1 MAISKTLLGTSRE
14 IPQSGNKG
22 WGSTMT
28 TVAVDLIDI
37 ANVNTDKNAAG
48 SKVNILTVDTQTPA
62 ASATLVVNGS
72 LVRISGSAGAVTLNT
87 TTPIANGEFNGQLL
101 ELSGINDTNTVT
113 IESGGTNVKMNGD
126 VTLTDGDHIKY
137 WWDNTSTVW
146 QERGRNN

>member
-28 TVAVDLIDI
+28 TVATDLIDI

-48 SKVNILTVDTQTPA
+48 SLVNILTVDTQTPA
-62 ASATLVVNGS
+62 SAATLVVNGS
-72 LVRISGSAGAVTLNT
+72 LVRISGSAGAVTLNA
-87 TTPIANGEFNGQLL
+87 TTPITNGEFDGQIL

-113 IESGGTNVKMNGD
+113 IQSNGTNVKMNGD
-126 VTLTDGDHIKY
+126 VTLTDGDTIKY
-137 WWDNTSTVW
+137 WWDNTSTAW
-146 QERGRNN
+146 RERARNN

>member
-28 TVAVDLIDI
+28 TVTTDLIDI

-48 SKVNILTVDTQTPA
+48 NKVNILTVDTQTPA
-62 ASATLVVNGS
+62 SAATLVVNGS
-72 LVRISGSAGAVTLNT
+72 LVRISGSAGAVTLNS

-126 VTLTDGDHIKY
+126 VTLTDGDHIQY
-137 WWDNTSTVW
+137 WWDNTSTAW